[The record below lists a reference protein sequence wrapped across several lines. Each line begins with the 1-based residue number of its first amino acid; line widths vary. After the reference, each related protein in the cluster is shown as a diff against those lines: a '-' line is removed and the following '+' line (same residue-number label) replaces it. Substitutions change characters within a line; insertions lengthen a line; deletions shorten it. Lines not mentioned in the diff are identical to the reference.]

1 MNGHALPSGEVLTV
15 LEYQPG
21 EKKPINQGSQH
32 ASFTNLYVKSF
43 PRTDFEEDDL
53 REIFSKYGDISS
65 AVIMRDEN
73 QKSKGFGFVCFKN
86 SADAKRALD
95 DFQLDSAAA
104 TDPPSLYV
112 REALTKE
119 QR

>member
-15 LEYQPG
+15 VEYLSSMG
-21 EKKPINQGSQH
+21 EKKQINQGSQH

-43 PRTDFEEDDL
+43 PRADFEEEDL
-53 REIFSKYGDISS
+53 KEIFSKYGDISS

-95 DFQLDSAAA
+95 AFQQL
-104 TDPPSLYV
+104 
-112 REALTKE
+112 
-119 QR
+119 